1 MGNMEA
7 DGPTP
12 ERSAPWPP
20 ELDEQGEF
28 QALDEALRA
37 FATAPVAFDA
47 AAAWVQVERGLTAE
61 PRLSRWGRRLVPVAA
76 LGLPR
81 RARAFGTA
89 AAAAVVVGLAISL
102 SLLLTNS
109 SAEAGFFEAVEDLHA
124 TSGDAFRDGQLTAE
138 EARSLDRE
146 AAAVEAAL
154 ERDPDALREA
164 APEEI
169 AQALTAL
176 SAVRDRLESE
186 GAPASTAP
194 TLATLD
200 RVSDTVSQVLAE
212 GRPPAAPPVPDL
224 PDQAVGPGET
234 PGGVEGPQ
242 GEGQGE
248 GPGETPGSSITPPGL
263 DRDEEDTP
271 PGLDREEADMPPGL
285 DREEGDTPPG
295 LERDEEETPPRPRRG
310 GGGRGLRS
318 RERGGGRGSRS

>member
-1 MGNMEA
+1 MEA

-271 PGLDREEADMPPGL
+271 LVSIVRKRTCPPGSIG
-285 DREEGDTPPG
+285 RRGTHRPASNVT
-295 LERDEEETPPRPRRG
+295 RKRPPRPRRG